1 MSDEPKFKIAVADC
15 EADPS
20 IADRRPYPFV
30 WGFEAVDIPFNYHW
44 ADTYEKR
51 GRKTIMKSREQIGRE
66 SCEKFID
73 YLYSLQDRYCIYMH
87 NGGKYDF
94 MFLLPYLS
102 DDAMIINGR
111 IVKANIGPHQI
122 RDSYAAIPVPLAA
135 YQKDDFDYNLLEID
149 VRENNRHTIVKYL
162 NGDCSY
168 LLQMVTAWREEF
180 GDILTMATGAM
191 RAVKKFVAFECLN
204 ENDDKFFRQFYF
216 GGRNQCFEVGE
227 VKAERLEVHDINS
240 SYPNVMRNYLHPISA
255 TFEVGSD
262 LTDETDFVI
271 VTGRNHGALCAKD
284 ENGFLSFTIP
294 QGTFYTTGHE
304 LRAGIETGTFEID
317 RIEAAYTS
325 TEHVSFTEFVDHYY
339 SKRLECAALAKQLR
353 EAGDIAGA
361 LRYELY
367 VLFWKLVLNSGY
379 GKFALNPEDFKDWC
393 ITEAD
398 ILALDHDIWTPE
410 IQTGDYIF
418 WGKPSQRK
426 KYYNVATGASI
437 TGAARAYLLHGLSKA
452 HRAIYCDT
460 DSIICEALNVTG
472 DSKMLGAWKL
482 EAVGDTLYVGGK
494 KLYALYKDGKPF
506 IDDKGKEKKASK
518 GVKLTCDEIRR
529 VALGGTVDYANP
541 FPAFKLDGSHEF
553 VKRSIKR
560 TDSGI
565 ITFGA

>member
-1 MSDEPKFKIAVADC
+1 MSNEPKFKIAVADC

-20 IADRRPYPFV
+20 IADRRPHPFV
-30 WGFEAVDIPFNYHW
+30 WGFEAVDIPFTYQW

-51 GRKTIMKSREQIGRE
+51 GRKSVIKSREQIGKE
-66 SCEKFID
+66 SVELFID
-73 YLYSLQDRYCIYMH
+73 YLYSLNDRYCIYMH

-122 RDSYAAIPVPLAA
+122 RDSYAAVPVPLSA
-135 YQKDDFDYNLLEID
+135 YKKDDIDYTKLEVD
-149 VRENNRHTIVKYL
+149 VREEHRQEILQYL

-168 LLQMVTAWREEF
+168 LLQMITKWREEF

-191 RAVKKFVAFECLN
+191 RAVKKYVSFDTLRED
-204 ENDDKFFRQFYF
+204 DDKFFRQFYF

-227 VKAERLEVHDINS
+227 VKAPVLRVYDINS
-240 SYPNVMRNYLHPISA
+240 SYPNVMRNFAHPISN
-255 TFEVGSD
+255 TFEVSSE
-262 LTDETDFVI
+262 LTEDTDFVI
-271 VTGRNHGALCAKD
+271 VTGENHGALCAKD
-284 ENGFLSFTIP
+284 DNGFLSFTIP
-294 QGTFYTTGHE
+294 YGTFYTTGHE
-304 LRAGIETGTFEID
+304 LRAGLETGTFK
-317 RIEAAYTS
+317 IESIESAYTA
-325 TEHVSFTEFVDHYY
+325 TEHTTFEAFVDYYY
-339 SKRLECAALAKQLR
+339 SKRLECAALAEDLR
-353 EAGDIAGA
+353 TRSDIAGA
-361 LRYELY
+361 LEMELY

-398 ILALDHDIWTPE
+398 LLALDHDIWTPE

-437 TGAARAYLLHGLSKA
+437 TGAARAYLLRGLSKA

-460 DSIICEALNVTG
+460 DSIICESLDVAN
-472 DSKMLGAWKL
+472 DSKALGAWKL
-482 EAVGDTLYVGGK
+482 EAEGDTLYIGGK
-494 KLYALYKDGKPF
+494 KLYALYANGKPF
-506 IDDKGKEKKASK
+506 KDDKGKDKKASK
-518 GVKLTCDEIRR
+518 GVKLTAQQIKD
-529 VALGGTVDYANP
+529 VALGEIVEYANP

-553 VKRSIKR
+553 VKRSIRR
-560 TDSGI
+560 TDRNI
-565 ITFGA
+565 VPFGV